1 MGKFKTVKERRTLM
15 LFKTDGLTKKFGGL
29 TAVDDLTFHIDQGE
43 IVSVIG
49 PNGAGKTT
57 VFNLITGVHRPTE
70 GRYYWQDEDITGMKP
85 HKVAK
90 KGIARTFQ
98 LTTVFAEK
106 TVFDNLVVGHHLRTR
121 SGIFGGIF
129 GSFREREGE
138 RQSFQKAEEIL
149 DFVELGAFKEDLA
162 GNIPQEAQ
170 KRLSVGIAL
179 TTDPKLLLL
188 DEPTSGVNIEE
199 DDSLIRII
207 KKIRD
212 IGITICLIEHKMK
225 VVMGISDRLIVLS
238 YGRMI
243 AEGAPEI
250 VSQDE
255 KVIEAYLGPG
265 YAA

>member
-1 MGKFKTVKERRTLM
+1 M
-15 LFKTDGLTKKFGGL
+15 LFKTEGLTKSFGGL
-29 TAVDDLTFHIDQGE
+29 TAVDDLNFHIDEGE

-57 VFNLITGVHRPTE
+57 VFNLITGVHRPNK
-70 GRYYWQDEDITGMKP
+70 GRCYLDGEDITGMKP
-85 HKVAK
+85 HLVAQ
-90 KGIARTFQ
+90 KGITRTFQ

-106 TVFDNLVVGHHLRTR
+106 TVFDNLVIGHRLRTR
-121 SGIFGGIF
+121 SGIFGSLF
-129 GSFREREGE
+129 GSSREREGIK
-138 RQSFQKAEEIL
+138 QSFQKAEDIL
-149 DFVELGAFKEDLA
+149 DFAELGGFKGELA

-179 TTDPKLLLL
+179 ATDPRLLLL

-212 IGITICLIEHKMK
+212 SGITICLIEHKMK
-225 VVMGISDRLIVLS
+225 VVMDISDRVIVLS
-238 YGRMI
+238 YGKMI
-243 AEGAPEI
+243 AEGVPSV
-250 VSQDE
+250 VSQNE

>member
-1 MGKFKTVKERRTLM
+1 M

-29 TAVDDLTFHIDQGE
+29 TAVDDLSFHIDQGE

-49 PNGAGKTT
+49 PNGAGKST
-57 VFNLITGVHRPTE
+57 VFNLITGVHRPNE
-70 GRYYWQDEDITGMKP
+70 GHCYLQGEDITGIRP
-85 HKVAK
+85 YAAAK

-121 SGIFGGIF
+121 SGIFGAIF
-129 GSFREREGE
+129 GSPQEREGE
-138 RQSFQKAEEIL
+138 KQSFQKAEEIL
-149 DFVELGAFKEDLA
+149 DFVELDWFKDELA

-179 TTDPKLLLL
+179 ATDPKLLLL

-212 IGITICLIEHKMK
+212 GGTTICLIEHKMK
-225 VVMGISDRLIVLS
+225 MVMDISDRLVVLS
-238 YGRMI
+238 YGKMI
-243 AEGAPEI
+243 AEGAPRV
-250 VSQDE
+250 VSQNE

>member
-1 MGKFKTVKERRTLM
+1 M

-29 TAVDDLTFHIDQGE
+29 TAVDDLSFHIDQGE

-49 PNGAGKTT
+49 PNGAGKST
-57 VFNLITGVHRPTE
+57 VFNLITGVHRPNE
-70 GRYYWQDEDITGMKP
+70 GHCYLQGEDITGIRP
-85 HKVAK
+85 YAAAK

-121 SGIFGGIF
+121 SGIFGAIF
-129 GSFREREGE
+129 GSPREHEGE
-138 RQSFQKAEEIL
+138 KQSFQKAEEIL
-149 DFVELGAFKEDLA
+149 DFVGLDGFKDELA

-179 TTDPKLLLL
+179 ATDPKLLLL
-188 DEPTSGVNIEE
+188 DEPTSGVNVEE

-212 IGITICLIEHKMK
+212 SGTTICLIEHKMK
-225 VVMGISDRLIVLS
+225 MVMDISDRVIVLS
-238 YGRMI
+238 YGKMI
-243 AEGAPEI
+243 AEGAPHV
-250 VSQDE
+250 VSQNE